1 MEFQGIEKISFVD
14 WEGKICTTL
23 FTGSCNFRCPFCHN
37 AKLVENQYQLISE
50 EEIFNHLKERR
61 KVIDGVVVSGG
72 EPTLQSELPEFLKK
86 LKYLGFAVKL
96 DTNGTNPDM
105 LKYILDNKLVDY
117 VAMDIKN
124 NFEAYQPITATKKNF
139 SSLVK
144 ESLNFLRE
152 SGVDY
157 ELRTTLV
164 GEFHNENNIQLLAQD
179 LKGEKL
185 LYLQKY
191 VASENCF
198 DSNLTP
204 VSLEKAKNFQTILA
218 KTITSVNLRG
228 Y

>member
-37 AKLVENQYQLISE
+37 SKLVDNCYQSVSE
-50 EEIFNHLKERR
+50 EEIFDHLKERR

-72 EPTLQSELPEFLKK
+72 EPTLQRELPEFLRK
-86 LKYLGFAVKL
+86 LKYLGFNVKL
-96 DTNGTNPDM
+96 DTNGTNPKM
-105 LKYILDNKLVDY
+105 LKEILDNKLVDY

-124 NFEAYQPITATKKNF
+124 NFEAYTPITATKKNF
-139 SSLVK
+139 AYLVK
-144 ESLNFLRE
+144 ESLNLLRE
-152 SGVDY
+152 RGIDY

-164 GEFHNENNIQLLAQD
+164 NEFHNENNITLLAND
-179 LKGEKL
+179 LKGEKI
-185 LYLQKY
+185 LYLQKF

-198 DSNLTP
+198 NSNLTA
-204 VSLEKAKNFQTILA
+204 VSKTEAEKFKDILS
-218 KTITSVNLRG
+218 KTIQNVNLRG

>member
-50 EEIFNHLKERR
+50 EEIFSHLKERR

-204 VSLEKAKNFQTILA
+204 VSLEKAKKFQTILA

>member
-37 AKLVENQYQLISE
+37 SKLVENQYQLISE
-50 EEIFNHLKERR
+50 EEIFAHLKERR

-72 EPTLQSELPEFLKK
+72 EPTLQKELPEFLKR
-86 LKYLGFAVKL
+86 LKYLGFSVKL
-96 DTNGTNPDM
+96 DTNGTNPTM
-105 LKYILDNKLVDY
+105 LKQILDDKLVDY

-144 ESLNFLRE
+144 ESLLVLRE
-152 SGVDY
+152 SGVEY

-164 GEFHNENNIQLLAQD
+164 KECHNENNMRLLAQD
-179 LKGEKL
+179 LKGEKT
-185 LYLQKY
+185 LYLQKF

-198 DSNLTP
+198 DSQLTA
-204 VSLEKAKNFQTILA
+204 VSKNEAEEFKILLSSTIQN
-218 KTITSVNLRG
+218 VNLRG

>member
-37 AKLVENQYQLISE
+37 SKLVENQYQLISE
-50 EEIFNHLKERR
+50 EEIFDHLKERR
-61 KVIDGVVVSGG
+61 KVVDGVVVSGG
-72 EPTLQSELPEFLKK
+72 EPTLQRELPEFLGR

-96 DTNGTNPDM
+96 DTNGTNPAM
-105 LKYILDNKLVDY
+105 LKQILDNKLVDY

-124 NFEAYQPITATKKNF
+124 NFEAYQPITATKKNY

-144 ESLNFLRE
+144 ESLILLRD
-152 SGVDY
+152 SGIDY

-164 GEFHNENNIQLLAQD
+164 KEFHNENNINLLAQD
-179 LKGEKL
+179 LKGEKT

-191 VASENCF
+191 VANENCF
-198 DSNLTP
+198 DSNLTA
-204 VSLEKAKNFQTILA
+204 VSKEDADKFASILA
-218 KTITSVNLRG
+218 KTIQNVNLRG
-228 Y
+228 

>member
-37 AKLVENQYQLISE
+37 SKLVDNLYQSVSE
-50 EEIFNHLKERR
+50 EEIFAHLTERK

-72 EPTLQSELPEFLKK
+72 EPTLQQELPQFLKK
-86 LKYLGFAVKL
+86 LKYLGFNVKL
-96 DTNGTNPDM
+96 DTNGTNPTM
-105 LKYILDNKLVDY
+105 LKQILDDKLVDY

-124 NFEAYQPITATKKNF
+124 NFEAYQSITGVKKNF
-139 SSLVK
+139 ASQVK
-144 ESLNFLRE
+144 ESLNLLKN
-152 SGVDY
+152 SGIDY

-164 GEFHNENNIQLLAQD
+164 SEFHNENNISLLAED
-179 LKGEKL
+179 LKGEKIL
-185 LYLQKY
+185 FLQKF

-198 DSNLTP
+198 NSNLTAVP
-204 VSLEKAKNFQTILA
+204 REDAEKYQAILS
-218 KTITSVNLRG
+218 KTIQTVQLRG

>member
-37 AKLVENQYQLISE
+37 AKLVDNCYQVVSE
-50 EEIFNHLKERR
+50 EEIFDHLKERR

-72 EPTLQSELPEFLKK
+72 EPTLQRELPEFLKK

-96 DTNGTNPDM
+96 DTNGTNPAM
-105 LKYILDNKLVDY
+105 LQYILDNKLVDY

-139 SSLVK
+139 SALVK
-144 ESLNFLRE
+144 ESLKCLRE

-157 ELRTTLV
+157 ELRTTIV
-164 GEFHNENNIQLLAQD
+164 KEFHNENNISLLAQD
-179 LKGEKL
+179 LKGEKT
-185 LYLQKY
+185 LYLQKF

-198 DSNLTP
+198 NSNLTA
-204 VSLEKAKNFQTILA
+204 VSKEEAEGFKQILA
-218 KTITSVNLRG
+218 KTIQNVNLRG